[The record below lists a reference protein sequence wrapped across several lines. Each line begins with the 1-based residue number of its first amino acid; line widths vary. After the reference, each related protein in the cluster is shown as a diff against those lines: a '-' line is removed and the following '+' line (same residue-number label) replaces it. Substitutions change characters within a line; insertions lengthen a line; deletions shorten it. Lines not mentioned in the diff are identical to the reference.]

1 MRTAFLLAC
10 ASIAVLPSCSSG
22 PSAYARIGTDGV
34 STGVDF
40 VRRERPEASDR
51 ASFVNTQNIELNRL
65 K

>member
-1 MRTAFLLAC
+1 M
-10 ASIAVLPSCSSG
+10 LPSCACG

-40 VRRERPEASDR
+40 VRSQRPEASDR